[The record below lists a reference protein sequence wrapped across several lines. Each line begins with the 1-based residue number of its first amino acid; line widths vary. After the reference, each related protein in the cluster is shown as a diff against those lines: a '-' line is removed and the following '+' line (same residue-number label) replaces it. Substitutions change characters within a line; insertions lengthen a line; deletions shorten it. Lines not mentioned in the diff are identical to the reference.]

1 MKALVIANSSSVY
14 TRDFIEHMQKATGA
28 EIDVFSWA
36 KGRLIPNEKVREV
49 MISPIPKLLR
59 RIPKVRGAWRL
70 LEYRRI
76 LKSFKNYDV
85 CHVHYVNPISLMI
98 PKKLYKKLIV
108 SVWGGDFNRASSE
121 MRKKQKK
128 LYRMADKITF
138 ANQETLD
145 NFNAYYHFEFSS
157 KLTICR
163 FGLSPLEELTKS
175 TSSKN
180 ECKEKL
186 GIPFNSL
193 VITCGYNGALIQQ
206 HREIIESISKI
217 SHRLPRNLF
226 LIFPM
231 TYGAKSEYIQE
242 IKTKLSRLGIKHLV
256 LEKFMSPE
264 EIAIL
269 RKASDVMIQ
278 VQTTD
283 VLSGS
288 MLEHLYAGNVVI
300 TGDWLP
306 YKILDDN
313 HVYLEKVS
321 SVEQVGERLILVL
334 DRLRELSAL
343 NETKKEFI
351 YSLANWETNIESW
364 VRLWS

>member
-1 MKALVIANSSSVY
+1 MKALVIGNSNSVY
-14 TRDFIEHMQKATGA
+14 TRDFVEHMQKATNA
-28 EIDVFSWA
+28 EVDVLSWV
-36 KGRLIPNEKVREV
+36 KGQLIPNEKVREFV
-49 MISPIPKLLR
+49 IPAVSKLERFGLYKR
-59 RIPKVRGAWRL
+59 T
-70 LEYRRI
+70 
-76 LKSFKNYDV
+76 LKQLGEYDV
-85 CHVHYVNPISLMI
+85 CHVHFVNPVSLLI
-98 PKKLYKKLIV
+98 PELYKKVIV
-108 SVWGGDFNRASSE
+108 SVWGGDFNRADSE
-121 MRKKQKK
+121 MRGKQKR
-128 LYRMADKITF
+128 LYRMAEKITF

-145 NFNAYYHFEFSS
+145 GFNAYYHFEFSN

-163 FGLSPLEELTKS
+163 FGLTTLEELTKL
-175 TSSKN
+175 TSSKA

-186 GIPFNSL
+186 GIPFNFL
-193 VITCGYNGALIQQ
+193 VGVCGYNGSPIHQ
-206 HREIIESISKI
+206 HREIIESISKV

-231 TYGAKSEYIQE
+231 TYGAKSEYVQE
-242 IKTKLSRLGIKHLV
+242 IKTKLNRLGIKHLI

-264 EIAIL
+264 ESAIL

-288 MLEHLYAGNVVI
+288 MLEHLYAENVVI

-313 HVYLEKVS
+313 HVYLEKIS
-321 SVEQVGERLILVL
+321 SVHQVGERLVLVL
-334 DRLRELSAL
+334 DRLREISAL
-343 NETKKEFI
+343 NETRKEFI
-351 YSLANWETNIESW
+351 YSLANWGTNIGSW